1 MSVKGDIQGMERTVK
16 VWIIPLYKNT
26 AVCVTIS
33 RPHTVRVCRLSVS
46 LYADR
51 TRCFKLIWINH

>member
-26 AVCVTIS
+26 PVCVTIS
-33 RPHTVRVCRLSVS
+33 GAHTVRVWRLSVS
-46 LYADR
+46 VYAER
-51 TRCFKLIWINH
+51 TRCFK